1 MRAAP
6 AFTQQMKPAH
16 ETSLGRGCPEFDPVR
31 PLGHRPLGR
40 AVTVQL
46 GSATWTGS
54 SGGRVSRDSL
64 QEAEEEGAWPAQTVG
79 TPCAGTCSRAE
90 PSLIYGCPTSSASWS
105 LPEGLLLRAC
115 GDYSPQPRPLS
126 SLLPIRCSSLSCL
139 GTFCGS
145 PASPPASPCP
155 PRSSFSPHEPTLQG
169 DLCFPSH
176 SLTCCQCCNS

>member
-16 ETSLGRGCPEFDPVR
+16 ETSLGRSCPEFDPVR

-79 TPCAGTCSRAE
+79 TPCAGTRSRAE

-126 SLLPIRCSSLSCL
+126 SLLPIRCSSLSLSRHFLRVPCL
-139 GTFCGS
+139 TPSITLS
-145 PASPPASPCP
+145 PQILLFTP
-155 PRSSFSPHEPTLQG
+155 
-169 DLCFPSH
+169 
-176 SLTCCQCCNS
+176 